1 MSSPISNTQ
10 EEAGPS
16 EASAPLS
23 DEEDTP
29 SAGSANQEAT
39 QDSNSFVTIDD
50 ILAIENEVAITS
62 GSEEEHSEEGQADEE
77 QNEDNHSED
86 DEEQADAEEEEDED
100 EDEQVEESTTESPSR
115 LSFPLPLPLIGETGR
130 GFADAGQV
138 RDIVYDAVGEVSDY
152 MRFPLVVEVVPHAG
166 EEGAFIPVI
175 EEDLLTSEEY
185 WGPHDEDSGLEAESN
200 SGDEPRERF
209 PVPSVGQELVWGW
222 WATDDG
228 RLMKGYGRVV
238 NTWVN
243 VVKAFVFE
251 FALEHLLGEEDDQQL
266 SDIDELPE
274 DSQEEDQ

>member
-1 MSSPISNTQ
+1 MSSPLSNTP
-10 EEAGPS
+10 EEAAPS
-16 EASAPLS
+16 EASAPLN
-23 DEEDTP
+23 DEDTS
-29 SAGSANQEAT
+29 SAGSANQDAT
-39 QDSNSFVTIDD
+39 QDSNSFVTVDD

-77 QNEDNHSED
+77 QNEDEHSED
-86 DEEQADAEEEEDED
+86 EEEDEEEEED

-130 GFADAGQV
+130 GFADAGQD
-138 RDIVYDAVGEVSDY
+138 RDIVYDVVGEVSDY
-152 MRFPLVVEVVPHAG
+152 MQFPLVVEVVPHAG
-166 EEGAFIPVI
+166 EEGTFIPVL

-185 WGPHDEDSGLEAESN
+185 WGPHDGDSGLEAESN

-222 WATDDG
+222 WATSDG

-243 VVKAFVFE
+243 VVKAFVFA
-251 FALEHLLGEEDDQQL
+251 FALEHLFGEEDDQQL

-274 DSQEEDQ
+274 GSQEEDQ